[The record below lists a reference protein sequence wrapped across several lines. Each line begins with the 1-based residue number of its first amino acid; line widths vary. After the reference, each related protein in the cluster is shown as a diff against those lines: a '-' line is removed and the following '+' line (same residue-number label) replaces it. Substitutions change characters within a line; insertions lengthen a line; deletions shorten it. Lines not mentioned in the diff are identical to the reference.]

1 MGCNA
6 GITPLAQA
14 IKPVSKGGSGAM
26 ANCTHLYLHKN
37 QIGNLGIIA
46 LAKACNA
53 IPLMLLTI
61 DSDIETAAYEALDN
75 KEPLQIR

>member
-1 MGCNA
+1 
-6 GITPLAQA
+6 
-14 IKPVSKGGSGAM
+14 M